1 MPVASLYFLAL
12 GDSYT
17 IGESVA
23 PNERWPELMVG
34 ALRKRGLAFTD
45 PLIVAQTGWTTAE
58 LMAGVEQADVQG
70 IFDLVSL
77 QIGVNNQYRG
87 EDAGIYRSEFRR
99 LLEWAV
105 AFAAGNPGRVAVFS
119 IPDWGV
125 TPYANGWDREQISR
139 EIDAFNQINRS
150 ETEQAGARY
159 VDVTGQSRLAAQDP
173 SLIAV
178 DGLHPSGKMYA
189 AWVSLALPTI
199 LSILDGASI

>member
-1 MPVASLYFLAL
+1 MSLEPLHFLAL

-17 IGESVA
+17 IGESVDS
-23 PNERWPELMVG
+23 NERWPELLVG
-34 ALRKRGLAFTD
+34 ALRKRGVAFAD

-58 LMAGVEQADVQG
+58 LMAGVEQAGVEG

-87 EDAGIYRSEFRR
+87 GEAGIYRGEFRT

-105 AFAAGNPGRVAVFS
+105 AFAAGNPGRVAVLS

-125 TPYANGWDREQISR
+125 TPFAIGRDCEQISR
-139 EIDAFNQINRS
+139 EIDAFNRINRR
-150 ETEQAGARY
+150 ETEQFGARY

-173 SLIAV
+173 SLIAG
-178 DGLHPSGKMYA
+178 DGLHPSAKMYA

-199 LSILDGASI
+199 ISILDRAPI

>member
-1 MPVASLYFLAL
+1 MSLEPLHFLAL

-17 IGESVA
+17 IGESVDS
-23 PNERWPELMVG
+23 NERWPELLVG
-34 ALRKRGLAFTD
+34 ALRKRGVAFAD

-58 LMAGVEQADVQG
+58 LMAGVEQAGVEG

-87 EDAGIYRSEFRR
+87 GEAGIYRGEFRT

-105 AFAAGNPGRVAVFS
+105 AFAAGNPGRVAVLS

-125 TPYANGWDREQISR
+125 TPFAVGRDCEQISR
-139 EIDAFNQINRS
+139 DIDTFNQINRR
-150 ETEQAGARY
+150 ETEQVGARY

-173 SLIAV
+173 SLVAG
-178 DGLHPSGKMYA
+178 DGLHPSAKMYA

-199 LSILDGASI
+199 ISILDRASI